1 LHTAYTAERAWVDAA
16 LEETL
21 QQQWEYLK
29 PDELLAQPLQALW
42 AALRHATVLGGKRV
56 RPLLALE
63 AFRAIAGPRAPWEG
77 VQHFA
82 VALEL
87 IHAQSLVFDDLPCM
101 DNDDWRRGQPTVHKA
116 FGEATAVLV
125 GDALACLAFEV
136 LAQTSATVPPAAVL
150 RCVQLLGRAASLG
163 GLVTGQFAD
172 MQALNLP
179 PTRASV
185 LLIHTHKTAAL
196 LQCALVGGA
205 TLAGASVGVVQAFSH
220 LGLQFGL
227 LFQAID
233 DTLDATATSEQLG
246 KTAGKDAE
254 QAKLSL
260 YHLEGPLAA
269 AEAIEALSLQ
279 AQQALEALAQAVGP
293 TFDTAPWQGWLS
305 YLQQRQT

>member
-1 LHTAYTAERAWVDAA
+1 
-16 LEETL
+16 
-21 QQQWEYLK
+21 
-29 PDELLAQPLQALW
+29 
-42 AALRHATVLGGKRV
+42 
-56 RPLLALE
+56 
-63 AFRAIAGPRAPWEG
+63 
-77 VQHFA
+77 
-82 VALEL
+82 
-87 IHAQSLVFDDLPCM
+87 
-101 DNDDWRRGQPTVHKA
+101 
-116 FGEATAVLV
+116 
-125 GDALACLAFEV
+125 
-136 LAQTSATVPPAAVL
+136 
-150 RCVQLLGRAASLG
+150 
-163 GLVTGQFAD
+163 